1 MKLKALIGVVI
12 VALAGVALGAG
23 LTGNFGSGDGEK
35 KALFEP
41 EPVVEVSQI
50 SMVCVGDIMAHQPQY
65 RSAQQADG
73 TYDFSDNYTYV
84 KPYIEAADLAFCNVE
99 TVFGGGA
106 PRGYP
111 TFNAPDELAT
121 AIKGAGFDVA
131 ITSNNHMIDG
141 GGDGVLRTVQ
151 VLQDAGLQ
159 TVGAQLTEEEPNFLI
174 TEAQGIKIGVVAYTY
189 QTSPTT
195 INAINIPSSV
205 ASRINSFDPDEWET
219 DISKI
224 EADVLGAREA
234 GAEMIVC
241 YFHWGEEYS
250 PVQDYQR
257 DMASRLVADS
267 GVDVIFASHPH
278 ICQEATVLWS
288 EKYQKNVPVY
298 YSMGNFI
305 SNQRQET
312 LNGRKNVEDGMVAG
326 VTFDITRTDGEITS
340 IALSKADVLPTW
352 VNKYQRGNAWAYHVV
367 PLDNNYQECESITAS
382 GMLSRATASLERTT
396 ELISSQYPK
405 DSVGRLVIFDAS
417 QWIEP
422 PADSEENAE
431 DVEAPEEDQALETV
445 NGEKVED

>member
-84 KPYIEAADLAFCNVE
+84 KPYIEAADVAFCNVE

-159 TVGAQLTEEEPNFLI
+159 TVGAQLTEEEPNFRSRKPR
-174 TEAQGIKIGVVAYTY
+174 G
-189 QTSPTT
+189 SR
-195 INAINIPSSV
+195 SV
-205 ASRINSFDPDEWET
+205 
-219 DISKI
+219 
-224 EADVLGAREA
+224 
-234 GAEMIVC
+234 
-241 YFHWGEEYS
+241 
-250 PVQDYQR
+250 
-257 DMASRLVADS
+257 
-267 GVDVIFASHPH
+267 
-278 ICQEATVLWS
+278 
-288 EKYQKNVPVY
+288 
-298 YSMGNFI
+298 
-305 SNQRQET
+305 
-312 LNGRKNVEDGMVAG
+312 
-326 VTFDITRTDGEITS
+326 
-340 IALSKADVLPTW
+340 
-352 VNKYQRGNAWAYHVV
+352 
-367 PLDNNYQECESITAS
+367 
-382 GMLSRATASLERTT
+382 
-396 ELISSQYPK
+396 
-405 DSVGRLVIFDAS
+405 
-417 QWIEP
+417 
-422 PADSEENAE
+422 
-431 DVEAPEEDQALETV
+431 
-445 NGEKVED
+445 